1 MTVIRREDIDFWLVD
16 WLDVGALTR
25 LPRFAGQTLDDYAAF
40 LDLGEKIAQQAFWPS
55 YKAGDREEPRL
66 DANGR
71 VVVQSQVAAAVR
83 AYLNAG
89 LHLATVDA
97 EHGGLQLPVAVASAV
112 GAIVMAANISA
123 AGFSMLSTANARV
136 LAAFGTPEVIAA
148 FAAPQFA
155 GEALGTMC
163 LSEPDAGSSLGDIVT
178 RAEPDGEDGLGR
190 RYRLRGRKMWISGGD
205 QDIVAQT
212 IHLVLA
218 KIPDAA
224 GKLAPG
230 AKGVSLFVVPAVLPD
245 GRRNDVAVAGL
256 NHKMGYRGIP
266 NCALNFGEGE
276 GARGWLIGDPG
287 EGLRI
292 MFQMMNEARI
302 GVGLGAAALAYRG
315 FAQSLAYA
323 AERRQGRP
331 LGHKGEGAPVPILRH
346 PDVRRMALAQK
357 AIAEGALALCLYSA
371 KLADLSGHAVDEAE
385 RVRAQ
390 ALLDLL
396 TPVTKSWPSEM
407 GLAANHLAIQIHGG
421 YGYTRDFDVEQIFR
435 DNRLNPIHEGT
446 TGVQALDLLGRKMLF
461 DGLQA
466 FDVFLQA
473 LRRTAGSAGEI
484 PELAA
489 FAETLRA
496 QAARIEALVRREAAA
511 PMQALALATP
521 FLFAFGHLVVG
532 WLWLDMADAATRG
545 NARVRPGKIAACRY
559 FYEYEMPVIDAWL
572 APLASRSDLTAAL
585 DESCL

>member
-1 MTVIRREDIDFWLVD
+1 MAVIRREDIDFWLMD

-25 LPRFAGQTLDDYAAF
+25 LPRFADQTTNDYAAF
-40 LDLGEKIAQQAFWPS
+40 LDLGEKIAEQAFAPA

-66 DANGR
+66 DDSGR
-71 VVVQSQVAAAVR
+71 VVVQPQVAAAVR
-83 AYLNAG
+83 AYLDAG
-89 LHLATVDA
+89 LHLASVGA
-97 EHGGLQLPVAVASAV
+97 EHGGLQFPVVVASAV
-112 GAIVMAANISA
+112 GAQVMAANISA
-123 AGFSMLSTANARV
+123 AGFSMLSSANARV
-136 LAAFGTPEVIAA
+136 LAAFGTPAQIEA

-178 RAEPDGEDGLGR
+178 RAEPDGEDALGR

-205 QDIVAQT
+205 QNIVGQT

-218 KIPDAA
+218 KIADAGA
-224 GKLAPG
+224 KPAPG
-230 AKGVSLFVVPAVLPD
+230 AKGVSLFVVPALLPE

-276 GARGWLIGDPG
+276 GASGWLIGAPG

-323 AERRQGRP
+323 SERRQGRP

-357 AIAEGALALCLYSA
+357 AIAEGALALCLYCA
-371 KLADLSGHAVDEAE
+371 RLADLSEHAEGEAE
-385 RVRAQ
+385 RVQAK

-466 FDVFLQA
+466 FDVFLDA
-473 LRRTAGSAGEI
+473 LRRTADSAGEI
-484 PELAA
+484 VELAA
-489 FAETLRA
+489 FAQTLRA
-496 QAARIEALVRREAAA
+496 QAARVETLVRREAGA
-511 PMQALALATP
+511 PTRALALATP
-521 FLFAFGHLVVG
+521 FLFAFGHLVVS
-532 WLWLDMADAATRG
+532 WLWLDMAEAATRKRS
-545 NARVRPGKIAACRY
+545 AVLPGKIAACRY
-559 FYEYEMPVIDAWL
+559 FYEYEAPLIDAWL
-572 APLASRSDLTAAL
+572 APMTNGSDLTASL